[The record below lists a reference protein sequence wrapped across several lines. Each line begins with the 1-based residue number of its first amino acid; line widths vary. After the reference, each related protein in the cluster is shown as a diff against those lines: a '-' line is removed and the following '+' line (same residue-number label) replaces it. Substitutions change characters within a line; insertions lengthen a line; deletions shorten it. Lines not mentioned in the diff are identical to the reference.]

1 MIEGISSKK
10 EEGMNVLTSEMEGI
24 KAFVTNTSKN
34 AVPVEIVS
42 LSSEMTSGS
51 DSIFD
56 KVPFFSETQS
66 LLTNIDSNIE
76 SLSNI
81 FEIQSRDILLNP
93 TPEDLIKAKTLSSA
107 IPMGFLMLHDDLSK
121 LIEDNE
127 VLRTQQSSSSSETY
141 QSSNTGFNLKNTVG
155 QLGTVLA
162 TSYVVAQAADTIAKA
177 LASGINLFTNEDVK
191 AAFAGKQAAI
201 LEAEAQRE
209 VDLIL
214 NHDWTFG
221 DVLSGSTSID
231 QVFDTFMDIGERGI
245 KDIAIAKSL
254 LKNSK
259 LQKVLAGAE
268 VYAAAGTT
276 VANAARE
283 SLNLFTDDQVKQAF
297 ADAQAKIITA
307 EAENTLVQLDSFKE
321 QGTSGFT
328 VEDILSGKVGINS
341 LVDTGEEVFDTV
353 LLSISKVKNIG
364 LYKAAAVADIA
375 SGAMEKL
382 SVAARESL
390 NLFNDETVKQAFA
403 DAQARI
409 ITAEA
414 ERTILQIENGLVS
427 AHDMEN
433 AVDKGLS
440 LAGEIMLGIQTG
452 GISFMI
458 DGAINLLSKW
468 AEKGAETVANIQ
480 TMFTDEV
487 KKASAEGQ
495 ARVIQAEYTAMAKA
509 YESEIIQNA
518 MVASLAKEMTIEKT
532 ISTPFQ
538 AINGIIKGIGS
549 TVNTLKEVV
558 TGSEEKSQTQAVDF
572 VDKIY
577 GISNNEISSI
587 LDTFEFNPEDS
598 NSIREQIVLS
608 TRDTLD
614 KYLGLVRDNLDLDV
628 SVESNR
634 EQRSLQLDTLED
646 NILKVMGTV
655 IDSTPIN
662 LGNINTR
669 IDLGDF
675 NIEDTI
681 KLDTNSI
688 NDTLNENVHRALESV
703 NMDFSNIGVNLSSN
717 LRVNTDILTDTI
729 NNSLNTEAITNTL
742 NNGLNTSVLTDAIN
756 NSLNVETVKLD
767 TRGLYSPVANL
778 NELLSDYVS
787 TVNRN
792 LDTEFSSFTGFDSSQ
807 MSILNDTLVESLDK
821 SINNATIEVE
831 NKNQFSIGNRTPSDD
846 PLLMS
851 SWRLEEQTR
860 AIFEY
865 LKVINNSLSLSM
877 GTNSNINIFNT
888 GNSNNYIEEPGV

>member
-10 EEGMNVLTSEMEGI
+10 EEGMNVLTSGMEGI

-66 LLTNIDSNIE
+66 LLTGIDSNIE

-93 TPEDLIKAKTLSSA
+93 TPKDLIKSKTLSSA

-141 QSSNTGFNLKNTVG
+141 QSSNTGFNLKNTAG
-155 QLGTVLA
+155 KLGTVLA

-221 DVLSGSTSID
+221 DVLLGSTSID

-307 EAENTLVQLDSFKE
+307 EAENTLAQLDNFKE

-341 LVDTGEEVFDTV
+341 LVDTGEEIFDTV

-427 AHDMEN
+427 AHDIED
-433 AVDKGLS
+433 AVDKGMS
-440 LAGEIMLGIQTG
+440 LAGELLLGIQTG
-452 GISFMI
+452 GVSFMI
-458 DGAINLLSKW
+458 DGAVNLLSKW

-487 KKASAEGQ
+487 KQAAAEGQ
-495 ARVIQAEYTAMAKA
+495 ARVIQAEYDAMAKA
-509 YESEIIQNA
+509 YESDAIQKLLT
-518 MVASLAKEMTIEKT
+518 ASLVKEISVEETF
-532 ISTPFQ
+532 STPFQ
-538 AINGIIKGIGS
+538 AINGVIKGLGS
-549 TVNTLKEVV
+549 TWNTLKDVV
-558 TGSEEKSQTQAVDF
+558 TGKEKESQDKTLDF

-577 GISNNEISSI
+577 GISNDEISSI

-598 NSIREQIVLS
+598 NSIREQIVDS
-608 TRDTLD
+608 TKDTISR
-614 KYLGLVRDNLDLDV
+614 YLGLVKDSLDLDV

-634 EQRSLQLDTLED
+634 EQRSLKLDTLED
-646 NILKVMGTV
+646 NILEAMTTV

-675 NIEDTI
+675 N
-681 KLDTNSI
+681 
-688 NDTLNENVHRALESV
+688 
-703 NMDFSNIGVNLSSN
+703 FPNIGVNLSSN

-729 NNSLNTEAITNTL
+729 NNSLNTE
-742 NNGLNTSVLTDAIN
+742 VLTDALNSGLNTDILTDTIN

-807 MSILNDTLVESLDK
+807 MSILNDTLVDSISN
-821 SINNATIEVE
+821 SINGATIDVE

-888 GNSNNYIEEPGV
+888 GNSNSYIEEPGV